1 MKITGQGPVSWNK
14 VREAYQQAA
23 GIRDKDKPAPTR
35 PATTGAGEDVIQLS
49 SDSRFIR
56 ELKTHLAG
64 GDETR
69 SARVEAIRA
78 RLAAGTYNVP
88 AGEVAAA
95 ILKEMGR

>member
-1 MKITGQGPVSWNK
+1 MKITGQGPVSWNR
-14 VREAYQQAA
+14 VREAYQQGA
-23 GIRDKDKPAPTR
+23 GIKGKDKPAPTR
-35 PATTGAGEDVIQLS
+35 PGPAGTGEEAIQLS

-64 GDETR
+64 GDDTR

-88 AGEVAAA
+88 AGEVATA

>member
-1 MKITGQGPVSWNK
+1 MQITGQGPVSWNR
-14 VREAYQQAA
+14 VRAAYQQDA
-23 GIRDKDKPAPTR
+23 GIKGKVQPAQAR
-35 PATTGAGEDVIQLS
+35 PEEDIIQLS
-49 SDSRFIR
+49 FDSRFIR

-64 GDETR
+64 GDDTR

-78 RLAAGTYNVP
+78 RLAAGTYNIP